1 MNDKQIPIPASIC
14 STVSLATAP
23 AAGLKRAKSLARVAS
38 LSLAASLTLGTAAAL
53 AQGLPMADPEA
64 VGFSAERL
72 GRVDAL
78 VEGAIAD
85 DQIAGAVAL
94 IARDGQIAH
103 FSAYGM
109 ADIDDGEAMQTDT
122 IFRFA
127 SMTKPI
133 TSFAVMMLYEEGHF
147 LLNEPVSRYIPEL
160 GNLTVLSTEGKGSVP
175 AENQISIHDLL
186 THTSG
191 LSYRFIAQG
200 AGPAELAR
208 QYIEAGVSDG
218 LTQTEGVIADLPG
231 QLAQAPLLFE
241 PGTQYAYGLSIDVL
255 GRLVEVVSGMTL
267 AEFFETRIFDPLG
280 MDDTAFF
287 IDSETADERLASV
300 YSNGP
305 DGSLIELGPE
315 PIVLDTLVYSASFHY
330 DGPQTYYS
338 GGAGLVSTAGDYA
351 RFLQL
356 MLNGGEIDGVRLL
369 SPNTVE
375 FMTRNQ
381 IGDLDVA
388 PGLKFGLGFG
398 VIEDPGR
405 MGETQSEGNYNW
417 GGFFNT
423 SFFVDPSERMFAI
436 MLTQRFPGDETN
448 VGGKFV
454 SAIYQA
460 LLE

>member
-1 MNDKQIPIPASIC
+1 MNDNRTLIPASIR
-14 STVSLATAP
+14 STVSLATTL
-23 AAGLKRAKSLARVAS
+23 AAILMRATNLTRGAS
-38 LSLAASLTLGTAAAL
+38 LILAASLTLGAVAAL
-53 AQGLPMADPEA
+53 AQGLPDADPAA

-103 FSAYGM
+103 LSAYGM
-109 ADIDDGEAMQTDT
+109 ADIDDGETMQTDT

-133 TSFAVMMLYEEGHF
+133 TSLAVMMLYEEGRF
-147 LLNEPVSRYIPEL
+147 LLNEPVSKFIPVL
-160 GNLTVLSTEGKGSVP
+160 GNLSVLSTEGKGSVP
-175 AENQISIHDLL
+175 AANEISIHDLL

-191 LSYRFIAQG
+191 LSYGFLAQG

-208 QYIEAGVSDG
+208 QYVEAGVSDG
-218 LTQTEGVIADLPG
+218 LVQTDGVIADLPG
-231 QLAQAPLLFE
+231 RLGQAPLLFE
-241 PGTQYAYGLSIDVL
+241 PGTQYAYSLSIDVL

-267 AEFFETRIFDPLG
+267 AQFFETRIFEPLG
-280 MDDTAFF
+280 MADTAFF
-287 IDSETADERLASV
+287 VDSETAADRLASV
-300 YSNGP
+300 YTTGP
-305 DGSLIELGPE
+305 AGSLVETGPE
-315 PIVLDTLVYSASFHY
+315 PVELGTLVYSASFHY
-330 DGPQTYYS
+330 DGPQTYFS
-338 GGAGLVSTAGDYA
+338 GGAGLVSTASDYA

-356 MLNGGEIDGVRLL
+356 MLNGGELDGIRLI
-369 SPNTVE
+369 SPKTVE

-381 IGDLDVA
+381 IGDLNVS
-388 PGLKFGLGFG
+388 PGVKFGLGFA

-405 MGETQSEGNYNW
+405 VGETQSAGNYYW

-423 SFFVDPSERMFAI
+423 SFFVDPGERMFAVL
-436 MLTQRFPGDETN
+436 LTQRFPGDETN
-448 VGGKFV
+448 VRDKFV
-454 SAIYQA
+454 SAVYQA

>member
-1 MNDKQIPIPASIC
+1 MNDNRKRIPASIR
-14 STVSLATAP
+14 STVSSAMMRATC
-23 AAGLKRAKSLARVAS
+23 LTI
-38 LSLAASLTLGTAAAL
+38 AASFTFGVAATL
-53 AQGLPMADPEA
+53 AQGLPTADPEA

-78 VEGAIAD
+78 VEEAIAD

-109 ADIDDGEAMQTDT
+109 ADIDDGEAMQTDS

-127 SMTKPI
+127 SMTKPL
-133 TSFAVMMLYEEGHF
+133 TSLAVMMLYEEGRF
-147 LLNEPVSRYIPEL
+147 LLNEPVSKYIPEL
-160 GNLTVLSTEGKGSVP
+160 GDLSVLSTEGKGSVP
-175 AENQISIHDLL
+175 AANQISIHDLL

-191 LSYRFIAQG
+191 LSYGFIAQG

-218 LTQTEGVIADLPG
+218 LTQTEGVIADLPA

-241 PGTQYAYGLSIDVL
+241 PGTQYAYSLSIDVL

-267 AEFFETRIFDPLG
+267 AEFFETRIFGPLN

-287 IDSETADERLASV
+287 IDAETAAERLASV

-305 DGSLIELGPE
+305 DGSLIELGQE
-315 PIVLDTLVYSASFHY
+315 PIVFDTLEYSASFHY
-330 DGPQTYYS
+330 DGPRTYFS

-356 MLNGGEIDGVRLL
+356 MLNGGELDGVRLV
-369 SPNTVE
+369 SPKTVE

-381 IGDLDVA
+381 IGDLNVS
-388 PGLKFGLGFG
+388 PGIKFGLGFA
-398 VIEDPGR
+398 VIEDPGQV
-405 MGETQSEGNYNW
+405 GETQSAGNYYW

-423 SFFVDPSERMFAI
+423 SFFVDPGERMFAVL
-436 MLTQRFPGDETN
+436 LTQRFPGDETN
-448 VGGKFV
+448 VRDKFV

-460 LLE
+460 LVE